1 MSGGIAWQ
9 FRSVVGVLAAGL
21 GLDKDSCRD
30 LGDEDVL
37 GDLDLLEA
45 VVLMLAKTEDLVREL
60 SDLGWV
66 DDVQVQVGP

>member
-30 LGDEDVL
+30 LGDADVL